1 MAMTA
6 RAQTATKGFRLVLVS
21 MADGKT
27 EGVPVGW
34 YLASY
39 SPEAR
44 GGEGEARWTPD
55 PAQALTFASA
65 EDAVACYRAVP
76 SNRPV
81 RRDGRPNRPLTSF
94 SIMLG

>member
-6 RAQTATKGFRLVLVS
+6 EAQPAMNEIRLVLVS

-55 PAQALTFASA
+55 PAHALAFDSA
-65 EDAVACYRAVP
+65 EDAVACYCAVP

-81 RRDGRPNRPLTSF
+81 RRDGRPNRPLTRF

>member
-39 SPEAR
+39 
-44 GGEGEARWTPD
+44 
-55 PAQALTFASA
+55 
-65 EDAVACYRAVP
+65 
-76 SNRPV
+76 RPRSTRRRRRSTVDTRPGTGTHV
-81 RRDGRPNRPLTSF
+81 R
-94 SIMLG
+94 